1 MLIGNQASAQLYYSC
16 SMNNEPPVTLT
27 RDVEAAIV
35 PAGEKVTLQ
44 KGEEAYITQSLGGS
58 YTVIVNGN
66 MFRID
71 SKDADALGKEVAAK
85 PVSTGAPVSQELL
98 EKEVW
103 NQLRSCYDPEI
114 PVNIVDLGLIYDC
127 HIAPM
132 NAGSHRVDVKMTLT
146 APGCGMGPML
156 AQDVQNKLL
165 SLEGVDDV
173 AVELVW
179 DPPWNQGMMTEAA
192 KLQLGLL

>member
-1 MLIGNQASAQLYYSC
+1 MDDS
-16 SMNNEPPVTLT
+16 PVTLS
-27 RDVEAAIV
+27 RDVDAAMV
-35 PAGEKVTLQ
+35 PIGERVTLQ
-44 KGEEAYITQSLGGS
+44 RGELARITQSLGGS
-58 YTVIVNGN
+58 FTVVVNGN
-66 MFRID
+66 MFRIEG
-71 SKDADALGKEVAAK
+71 KDADALGLEVASK
-85 PVSTGAPVSQELL
+85 PAATGTLVSQEKL

-127 HIAPM
+127 HLSPLNPGAFK
-132 NAGSHRVDVKMTLT
+132 ADVKMTLT

-173 AVELVW
+173 SVELVW

>member
-1 MLIGNQASAQLYYSC
+1 
-16 SMNNEPPVTLT
+16 MNSNDPVTLS
-27 RDVEAAIV
+27 RDVDAAMIPV
-35 PAGEKVTLQ
+35 GSKVTLQ
-44 KGEEAYITQSLGGS
+44 KGEAAYITQSLGGS
-58 YTVIVNGN
+58 YTVVVNGN
-66 MFRID
+66 MFRIEGN
-71 SKDADALGKEVAAK
+71 DADAIGMEVAAK
-85 PVSTGAPVSQELL
+85 PEATGGPVSQELL

-127 HIAPM
+127 HLSPL
-132 NAGSHRVDVKMTLT
+132 NQGSFKADVKMTLT
-146 APGCGMGPML
+146 APGCGMGPVL
-156 AQDVQNKLL
+156 AQDVQTRLL

-173 AVELVW
+173 NVELVW

>member
-1 MLIGNQASAQLYYSC
+1 
-16 SMNNEPPVTLT
+16 MNKDEPISLS
-27 RDVEAAIV
+27 RDVDAALIPV
-35 PAGEKVTLQ
+35 GDKVTLQ
-44 KGEEAYITQSLGGS
+44 KGEQAYITQSLGGS

-66 MFRID
+66 MFRIEG
-71 SKDADALGKEVAAK
+71 KDADALGFELAAK
-85 PVSTGAPVSQELL
+85 PAPSGAQVSQDQL
-98 EKEVW
+98 EKEIW

-127 HIAPM
+127 HLTPLSP
-132 NAGSHRVDVKMTLT
+132 GSHKVDVKMTLT

-156 AQDVQNKLL
+156 AQDVQNRLL
-165 SLEGVDDV
+165 SMEGVDDV
-173 AVELVW
+173 SVELVW

>member
-1 MLIGNQASAQLYYSC
+1 MYESESKTLI
-16 SMNNEPPVTLT
+16 
-27 RDVEAAIV
+27 RDVEAAIIPV
-35 PAGEKVTLQ
+35 GDKVTLQ
-44 KGEEAYITQSLGGS
+44 KGEQATITQSLGGS

-66 MFRID
+66 MFRIEG
-71 SKDADALGKEVAAK
+71 KDADALGVEVAAK
-85 PVSTGAPVSQELL
+85 SASMGAPITQENL
-98 EKEVW
+98 EKEIW

-127 HIAPM
+127 HLTPL
-132 NAGSHRVDVKMTLT
+132 NGSGFKADVKMTLT

-173 AVELVW
+173 NVELVW